1 MPGMLSQIVEKQ
13 RQQVEKM
20 ATTAENLQKLVRES
34 LFADVPVMP
43 LKNSP
48 ETGLRTIGLP
58 IPDYLRIR
66 LLAQKERLG
75 LRSYKA
81 TIFAALRIGLTVL
94 EKTVITPELMS
105 PDPTKAD
112 KIKRLREEVG
122 EWQNDT

>member
-13 RQQVEKM
+13 QKQVEQM
-20 ATTAENLQKLVRES
+20 STTRENLQRIVREA

-48 ETGLRTIGLP
+48 ETGLKTIGLP
-58 IPDYLRIR
+58 VPDHLRAR
-66 LLAQKERLG
+66 LMAQKERLG

-81 TIFAALRIGLTVL
+81 AVFAAIRIGLTVL

-112 KIKRLREEVG
+112 KIRQLREEVK